1 MQDDILD
8 AAIVNMN
15 FNEIEQLN
23 FYQILSDEIIF
34 CVSMENP
41 LATEKELSID
51 MLKNEPL
58 IMYNTD
64 SVQNQTLMALF
75 ENQNIKPQIILHA
88 SQLYTIQEF
97 IQHNLGGAFLYASL
111 TKNMHDIVSIPIRP
125 TITQEIGLVWKKG
138 KYINSNTQKL
148 ISFTKSFSL

>member
-1 MQDDILD
+1 
-8 AAIVNMN
+8 
-15 FNEIEQLN
+15 
-23 FYQILSDEIIF
+23 
-34 CVSMENP
+34 
-41 LATEKELSID
+41 

-64 SVQNQTLMALF
+64 SVQNQTLTALF